1 VREDNN
7 VQKSADDPEA
17 MPDYQVRGRKMV
29 EVLEKLAAI
38 NALKSIVDP
47 VAWEREQRQ
56 DRQLPDR
63 AM

>member
-7 VQKSADDPEA
+7 VQKSADYPEA
-17 MPDYQVRGRKMV
+17 MPDYQVRGREMA

-56 DRQLPDR
+56 DRRLPDR